1 MKAQLV
7 ATNYHLPTTDHRP
20 PTTEDRESK
29 IEDGGLQSVKHPSSI
44 LDSRSSKQPS
54 VVGRRSS
61 VVDEKVLVAP
71 LVTLDLPLDA
81 YLPPEYIPDERV
93 RLSVYQHMAE
103 AQTPR
108 AVRELRRELEDR
120 FGKPPEPTE
129 HLLTWLLIK
138 ALALQAGVTSIVTT
152 DEEFIV
158 RLPEGG
164 ALDREKLR
172 RRFGRDSTV
181 RVGPQFARL
190 DRRSLDGRWVEMLT
204 NVLETLAK

>member
-1 MKAQLV
+1 VGEEQGV
-7 ATNYHLPTTDHRP
+7 TRSPT
-20 PTTEDRESK
+20 
-29 IEDGGLQSVKHPSSI
+29 HP
-44 LDSRSSKQPS
+44 LTRSSKQPS

-81 YLPPEYIPDERV
+81 YLPPDYISDERV

-108 AVRELRRELEDR
+108 AVRDLRRELHDR
-120 FGKPPEPTE
+120 FGAPPDAAD

-138 ALALQAGVTSIVTT
+138 TLALEAGVTSIVTT
-152 DEEFIV
+152 DEEFII

-164 ALDREKLR
+164 AQDREKLR

-190 DRRSLDGRWVEMLT
+190 DRRSLDGKWVQALT
-204 NVLETLAK
+204 DVLETLAK

>member
-1 MKAQLV
+1 
-7 ATNYHLPTTDHRP
+7 
-20 PTTEDRESK
+20 
-29 IEDGGLQSVKHPSSI
+29 
-44 LDSRSSKQPS
+44 
-54 VVGRRSS
+54 
-61 VVDEKVLVAP
+61 
-71 LVTLDLPLDA
+71 
-81 YLPPEYIPDERV
+81 LPPEYISDERV

-108 AVRELRRELEDR
+108 AVRDLRRELEDR